1 MDFEDFRSQI
11 FATAARLNAVEARD
25 RVPEKDVCETKRAD
39 TIPPFVSVQA
49 ALLGRARTWRNVFFA
64 TSAVLSVVII
74 GQQRVIF
81 HKLFQKMNEEIV
93 IVPGSPEF
101 FRVRPGQIPNESVFQ
116 FAEFVAANLGTF
128 SFRNVQYQFGK
139 IAEHMHPV
147 ARGRFEAE
155 LSERIKDWSE
165 RKVDQTFAYEP
176 VRQFDLVNGDK
187 GTKYVAAVEGVRTQY
202 VEGHAFSET
211 RNVLLLEFRSQ
222 GNLTAEK
229 PYLFELTS
237 LDWLTPEQFEAVK
250 SARGLGNSLARKE
263 KGGLQ

>member
-1 MDFEDFRSQI
+1 MDFEDFRSQM
-11 FATAARLNAVEARD
+11 FATAARLSAIEARD
-25 RVPEKDVCETKRAD
+25 KTSEKSESKTKSAD
-39 TIPPFVSVQA
+39 AVPPFVSVQA
-49 ALLGRARTWRNVFFA
+49 ALLARSRTWRNVFIA
-64 TSAVLSVVII
+64 TSAVLGLVIV

-101 FRVRPGQIPNESVFQ
+101 FRVRPGQIPDESVFQ

-128 SFRNVQYQFGK
+128 SYRSVQYQFGK
-139 IAEHMHPV
+139 IGEHMHPT
-147 ARGRFEAE
+147 ARGRFDAE
-155 LSERIKDWSE
+155 LSEHIKDWSE
-165 RKVDQTFAYEP
+165 RKVDQTFAFEP
-176 VRQFDLVNGDK
+176 VRQFDLVNDAK
-187 GTKYVAAVEGVRTQY
+187 GARYVAAVEGVRTQY
-202 VEGHAFSET
+202 VEGHAFSES
-211 RNVLLLEFRSQ
+211 RNVLLLEFRAQ